1 MARMRGCWDTTG
13 VREFNRAKDELNSIL
28 DHQRCYWQQRA
39 KQFWYKEGDTN
50 SHFFHKAASVR
61 KKKRKNSIQKLRT
74 EEMVLGCI
82 EEKDWRVI

>member
-28 DHQRCYWQQRA
+28 DHQRCYWQQRV

-61 KKKRKNSIQKLRT
+61 KKKGKTLFKN
-74 EEMVLGCI
+74 
-82 EEKDWRVI
+82 